1 MLRSIVHF
9 FIAPSTLIVLSF
21 LILWA
26 YAWQKSR
33 VAVRRFLWLLIIVPA
48 ILLGFPIAEQ
58 LIEKKERQFPVLDA
72 KTLDTSSS
80 YVILVLGAGKT
91 SDPELLPTQQINSA
105 TAVRLLEGCRIY
117 RQLPH
122 ARMALSGAYFG
133 SHQAQAEVTAE
144 AALALGVDPQDTLQL
159 RGGMHTQA
167 EIEQVA
173 RRIQQDEKLIV
184 VSSAVHLPRVHFWLS
199 TNGLMAR
206 LAPAYFLIKNDPS
219 KPQVLRYDS
228 PGSRIKLWHIWWHET
243 LGLWH
248 GRWIADSH

>member
-105 TAVRLLEGCRIY
+105 TAVRLLEGCRI
-117 RQLPH
+117 
-122 ARMALSGAYFG
+122 
-133 SHQAQAEVTAE
+133 
-144 AALALGVDPQDTLQL
+144 
-159 RGGMHTQA
+159 
-167 EIEQVA
+167 
-173 RRIQQDEKLIV
+173 
-184 VSSAVHLPRVHFWLS
+184 
-199 TNGLMAR
+199 
-206 LAPAYFLIKNDPS
+206 
-219 KPQVLRYDS
+219 
-228 PGSRIKLWHIWWHET
+228 
-243 LGLWH
+243 
-248 GRWIADSH
+248 